1 VESGCVFRWS
11 NEAVAY
17 EHVPAWRCTRRYL
30 LRRAVLRGSNFPK
43 HPAHRVRNAV
53 KSVIAVPCY
62 ALALPVLALAGQHVF
77 LKYLIKLLDHGSR
90 LVAFLGFSLVTQRQT

>member
-1 VESGCVFRWS
+1 
-11 NEAVAY
+11 
-17 EHVPAWRCTRRYL
+17 
-30 LRRAVLRGSNFPK
+30 
-43 HPAHRVRNAV
+43 V

-90 LVAFLGFSLVTQRQT
+90 LLAFLGFSLVTQRQT